1 MAANRDGL
9 EHGLLEALGLL
20 AEGAAAVLLVIAEHV
35 PPKLYQP
42 SIEDVPFSYALA
54 LRLVS
59 GTDWCIQTQVGRGP
73 LSTWP
78 HALELIRALCLGRKQ
93 LQHYCKGR
101 QWQWLCQ
108 NA

>member
-20 AEGAAAVLLVIAEHV
+20 AEGAAAVLLVIAEQV

-42 SIEDVPFSYALA
+42 YVEDVPFSYALA

-59 GTDWCIQTQVGRGP
+59 GRDWSIQTQAGRGP

-78 HALELIRALCLGRKQ
+78 HALELVRALCLGRKQ